1 MVASVA
7 EHLKQFDSFVTA
19 SDAGKFRYLDE
30 LHQKLAEIEDV
41 DEAARSI
48 MEVATF
54 LCAMDTKMGGR
65 PDPLKV
71 YVRNVSGAVA
81 QKILSGRADHG
92 IKGLLKRVRTMMN

>member
-1 MVASVA
+1 MVAAVA
-7 EHLKQFDSFVTA
+7 EHLTRFDCFVTGT
-19 SDAGKFRYLDE
+19 DAVRFRYMDE
-30 LHQKLAEIEDV
+30 LHLKIAEIEDP
-41 DEAARSI
+41 DEAAMTI

-71 YVRNVSGAVA
+71 YVRNVTGAVA
-81 QKILSGRADHG
+81 EKILSGKADHG